1 MGILAR
7 RVLLVLLVLLV
18 LMLLVGVWWVRR
30 RVLRK

>member
-1 MGILAR
+1 MRILAR
-7 RVLLVLLVLLV
+7 RVLLVLLV